1 MDGLPLFI
9 NQGQAF
15 IFGKQPCPYHWV
27 AAEDIARMVSTSY
40 LLEEAANKRF
50 IVHGPEA
57 LHLREALSR
66 YCAVFRPEIKKVSS
80 MPFWLVKLMGT
91 ITGSQELKGAGEMMS
106 YFEKVGE
113 GDNSPQTNCILGT
126 PKTTLEVWLQ
136 NGKTMER

>member
-1 MDGLPLFI
+1 
-9 NQGQAF
+9 
-15 IFGKQPCPYHWV
+15 
-27 AAEDIARMVSTSY
+27 MVSTAY
-40 LLEEAANKRF
+40 LLEEAANNRF

-57 LHLREALSR
+57 IRLGEALRR
-66 YCAVFRPEIKKVSS
+66 YCAVFHPGIKKVLG

-126 PKTTLEVWLQ
+126 PTMTLDRWLQ
-136 NGKTMER
+136 KKNNIER